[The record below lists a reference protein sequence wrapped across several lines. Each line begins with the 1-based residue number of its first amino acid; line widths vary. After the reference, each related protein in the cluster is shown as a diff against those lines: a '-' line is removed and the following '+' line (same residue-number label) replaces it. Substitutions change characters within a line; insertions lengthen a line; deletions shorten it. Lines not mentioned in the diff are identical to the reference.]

1 MNNNTLQHKVNVT
14 IIRADHMGMCFGV
27 RDAIALAKR
36 VVKQRPLTVLG
47 ELVHNASVLGDLK
60 QRGVRF
66 EDNPQEVETNTVMIT
81 AHGASERTRDE
92 VRGETLQLEDA
103 TCPLVH
109 FAHNKVRQLV
119 CSGYHPVI
127 IGRHGHVE
135 VRGLTEDLEEYDVVL
150 TTEDID
156 RLAFHC
162 RLGVVA
168 QTTQPINR
176 VLKLVEYLK
185 QKFPDSGVKFVDTV
199 CQPTKQR
206 QDAAEE
212 LALNSDVVLVI
223 GGKNSNNTGEL
234 ARTCRKFCCR
244 VHHVQGPE
252 DVSTEWIKDGDILGI
267 TAGTS
272 TPDELINSVESK
284 VRSFCH

>member
-1 MNNNTLQHKVNVT
+1 MKNNTLPHKVNIT

-36 VVKQRPLTVLG
+36 VVKQKPLTVLG
-47 ELVHNASVLGDLK
+47 ELVHNTSVLTDLK
-60 QRGVRF
+60 QRGVHF
-66 EDNPQEVETNTVMIT
+66 EDNPHEIDTKTVMIT
-81 AHGASERTRDE
+81 AHGASERTRKK
-92 VRGETLQLEDA
+92 VHGATLQLEDA

-119 CSGYHPVI
+119 CAGYHPVI

-135 VRGLTEDLEEYDVVL
+135 VRGLTEDLEEYDVILSV
-150 TTEDID
+150 EDID

-162 RLGVVA
+162 RLGIVA

-176 VLKLVEYLK
+176 VLELVEYLK
-185 QKFPDSGVKFVDTV
+185 QKFQHSEVKFVDTV
-199 CQPTKQR
+199 CRPTKQR
-206 QDAAEE
+206 QEAAEE
-212 LALNSDVVLVI
+212 LALNADVVLVI
-223 GGKNSNNTGEL
+223 GGQNSNNTGEL
-234 ARTCRKFCCR
+234 ASTCRQFCRR
-244 VHHVQGPE
+244 VHHVQGPG
-252 DVSTEWIKDGDILGI
+252 DVKTDWIKDGDIVGI